1 MAEEPKLTI
10 GAINPYA
17 LTETLLG
24 RKVDWSSKES
34 IKIMEDTL
42 ETDYNELFDMKY
54 NSPIYAG
61 LRLNENNMPEPI
73 EQSEITIRR
82 LEDSQTPDI
91 SRITKLSELTQFGIS
106 DLSNIKIKSGAL
118 NRGTLELKLDVPS
131 MNHTLS
137 NTVLSESLASLVL
150 NYKDKSKKD
159 WTPPNGVWVDKGDF
173 FDDVV
178 EFNDPIQ
185 GSVANCYFIAALNAV
200 AWSDPYRIIHRNRAT
215 GTGET
220 DRVNAIQFYS
230 KGGSKDSATK
240 LVEVTDKTPA
250 TTSTNNWIYCRSNDP
265 NEIYPALYEKAFAK
279 WITNTTSDQPD
290 ITQTAWG
297 NCVKATAQLNDK
309 TPYYYYNNDHTG
321 TELYNIVRDHSS
333 MGKTVHPMTAWTYGS
348 GDKSYEGTNVVGSHC
363 YTILGWTHKDNKD
376 YIVLRNPWGRTEP
389 SGLNTYQGLV
399 SFFDGKF
406 WRPIN
411 TIGNDGVFALE
422 ADSFKTLFAGM
433 GVAK

>member
-1 MAEEPKLTI
+1 MDTPNLTI

-24 RKVDWSSKES
+24 RKVDWSRKDS

-61 LRLNENNMPEPI
+61 LRLNDENMPEPMD
-73 EQSEITIRR
+73 ESEIKIRKV
-82 LEDSQTPDI
+82 EDIVTPDI
-91 SRITKLSELTQFGIS
+91 SRIKKLSELTHFGI
-106 DLSNIKIKSGAL
+106 DNLNDIRIKSGLL
-118 NRGTLELKLDVPS
+118 NRGTLELKLDVPK
-131 MNHTLS
+131 MNRTLS
-137 NTVLSESLASLVL
+137 NSFLSESLSSLVL
-150 NYKDKSKKD
+150 SQFGSANND
-159 WTPPNGVWVDKGDF
+159 WTPPNGAWVDKGDF
-173 FDDVV
+173 FEDVI
-178 EFNDPIQ
+178 EYSDPIQ
-185 GSVANCYFIAALNAV
+185 GAVANCYFIAALNAV
-200 AWSDPYRIIHRNRAT
+200 AWADPYRIVHRNRAT

-230 KGGSKDSATK
+230 KGGGKDAATQ
-240 LVEVTDKTPA
+240 LVEVSDKTPVNA
-250 TTSTNNWIYCRSNDP
+250 SNNNWIYCRSNDA

-279 WITNTTSDQPD
+279 WITNTNSDKPD

-297 NCVKATAQLNDK
+297 DCVKATAQLNDK
-309 TPYYYYNNDHTG
+309 TPHYYNTNTRTG
-321 TELYNIVRDHSS
+321 DELYSIVRSNS
-333 MGKTVHPMTAWTYGS
+333 NGGKTVQPMTAWTYGS
-348 GDKSYEGTNVVGSHC
+348 GDKSYTGTNVVGSHC
-363 YTILGWTHKDNKD
+363 YTVLGWTYKNDKK

-389 SGLNTYQGLV
+389 AGLNTYQGLV
-399 SFFDGKF
+399 SFFDGSF

-422 ADSFKTLFAGM
+422 ADSFQTLFAGI

>member
-1 MAEEPKLTI
+1 MDAPNLTI

-24 RKVDWSSKES
+24 RKVDWSKRES

-61 LRLNENNMPEPI
+61 LKLNDKNMPEPMD
-73 EQSEITIRR
+73 ESEITIRR
-82 LEDSQTPDI
+82 LQDTQLPDL
-91 SRITKLSELTQFGIS
+91 SRIKKLSELTQFGIT

-118 NRGTLELKLDVPS
+118 TRGTLELKLDVPS
-131 MNHTLS
+131 MNYTLS
-137 NTVLSESLASLVL
+137 NTVLSETLAALVL
-150 NYKDKSKKD
+150 NKADKSKKD
-159 WTPPNGVWVDKGDF
+159 WTPPNATWADKGDF
-173 FDDVV
+173 FDDVI
-178 EFNDPIQ
+178 EFSDPIQ

-200 AWSDPYRIIHRNRAT
+200 AWADPYRIVHRNRAT
-215 GTGET
+215 GVGET

-230 KGGSKDSATK
+230 KGGDKDNATR
-240 LVEVTDKTPA
+240 LVEVTDKTPVDIA
-250 TTSTNNWIYCRSNDP
+250 TNNWIYCRSNDA

-297 NCVKATAQLNDK
+297 NCVKATAQLNGK
-309 TPYYYYNNDHTG
+309 TPYYFGNADNSGDQ
-321 TELYNIVRDHSS
+321 LYNIVVSHSS
-333 MGKTVHPMTAWTYGS
+333 NGKTIHPMTAWTYGS
-348 GDKSYEGTNVVGSHC
+348 GDKSYTGTNVVGSHC
-363 YTILGWTHKDNKD
+363 YTILGHTIRNNKK
-376 YIVLRNPWGRTEP
+376 YIVIRNPWGHTEP
-389 SGLNTYQGLV
+389 AGLNTYQGLV

-411 TIGNDGVFALE
+411 MIGNDGVFALE

>member
-1 MAEEPKLTI
+1 MDKEPKLSI

-24 RKVDWSSKES
+24 RKVDWTQSES

-42 ETDYNELFDMKY
+42 ETDYSELFDMKY

-61 LRLNENNMPEPI
+61 LKLNDDRMPEPLD
-73 EQSEITIRR
+73 ESEITIRQ
-82 LEDSQTPDI
+82 LSDIQTPDI
-91 SRITKLSELTQFGIS
+91 SRIKKLSELTQFGIS
-106 DLSNIKIKSGAL
+106 DLSNVKIKSGLL

-131 MNHTLS
+131 MNYTLS
-137 NTVLSESLASLVL
+137 NTVLSETLAALVL
-150 NYKDKSKKD
+150 NYKDKDKKN
-159 WTPPNGVWVDKGDF
+159 WTPPNGIWVDKGDF

-178 EFNDPIQ
+178 EYNDPIQ
-185 GSVANCYFIAALNAV
+185 GAVANCYFIAALNAI
-200 AWSDPYRIIHRNRAT
+200 AWADPYRIIHRNRAI

-230 KGGSKDSATK
+230 KGGGKDAATK

-250 TTSTNNWIYCRSNDP
+250 NANNNNWIYCRSTDP

-309 TPYYYYNNDHTG
+309 TPYYYNTDSRTG
-321 TELYNIVRDHSS
+321 DELYTIVTQNSS
-333 MGKTVHPMTAWTYGS
+333 LGKTIHPMTAWTYGS
-348 GDKSYEGTNVVGSHC
+348 GDKSYTGTNVVASHC
-363 YTILGWTHKDNKD
+363 YTILGVTFRNNKK
-376 YIVLRNPWGRTEP
+376 YIVLRNPWGVTEP
-389 SGLNTYQGLV
+389 AGLNTYQGLV
-399 SFFDGKF
+399 SFFDGSF

>member
-1 MAEEPKLTI
+1 MEPNLTI

-24 RKVDWSSKES
+24 RKVDWSRKDS

-61 LRLNENNMPEPI
+61 LKLNDQNMPEPL
-73 EQSEITIRR
+73 EVSEITVRSF
-82 LEDSQTPDI
+82 EDTQKPDL
-91 SRITKLSELTQFGIS
+91 SRIKKLSELSKFGIS
-106 DLSNIKIKSGAL
+106 DLSNVKIKSGSL
-118 NRGTLELKLDVPS
+118 KRGTLELKLDVPS
-131 MNHTLS
+131 MNYTLS
-137 NTVLSESLASLVL
+137 NTVLSETIAALVL
-150 NYKDKSKKD
+150 NKDKSKKN

-173 FDDVV
+173 FEDVV
-178 EFNDPIQ
+178 EFSDPIQ
-185 GSVANCYFIAALNAV
+185 GAVANCYFIAALNAV
-200 AWSDPYRIIHRNRAT
+200 AWADPYCIVHRNRPT
-215 GTGET
+215 GVGET

-230 KGGSKDSATK
+230 KGGGKDAPTK

-250 TTSTNNWIYCRSNDP
+250 LTSTHAWIYCRSTDA

-279 WITNTTSDQPD
+279 WITNTNSDQPD

-297 NCVKATAQLNDK
+297 NCVKATAQLNNK
-309 TPYYYYNNDHTG
+309 TPHYFYNVDHTG
-321 TELYNIVRDHSS
+321 DELFIIVSNHSS
-333 MGKTVHPMTAWTYGS
+333 NGKTIHPMTAWTYGS
-348 GDKSYEGTNVVGSHC
+348 GDKSYTGTNVVASHC
-363 YTILGWTHKDNKD
+363 YTILGWANKNNKK

-389 SGLNTYQGLV
+389 AGLNTYRGLV

-406 WRPIN
+406 WRPID

-422 ADSFKTLFAGM
+422 ANSFKTLFAGM